1 MKGSSNGQFAY
12 ASSKAAFLHLTRI
25 MATTFIETGVRVN
38 SIAPGM
44 FPSEMTTGGSNEHQK
59 SSLDS
64 EASNPRG
71 RYGHDTDMGAAV
83 LFLAG
88 PGGQFFNG
96 QVLYPDG
103 GNLLVSPAC
112 T

>member
-12 ASSKAAFLHLTRI
+12 ASSKAAFLHLTRM
-25 MATTFIETGVRVN
+25 MATTFVEAKVRVN
-38 SIAPGM
+38 SIAPGV
-44 FPSEMTTGGSNEHQK
+44 FPSEMTAGESNEHQK

-64 EASNPRG
+64 DASNPAG
-71 RYGHDTDMGAAV
+71 RYGHDTDMGACV

-88 PGGQFFNG
+88 PSGMFLNG
-96 QVLYPDG
+96 QVIYPDG
-103 GNLLVSPAC
+103 GNILVSPAC